1 MINITAR
8 TKRLMTGIVL
18 VWSVLPFLWIV
29 ANRPFNDIFVA
40 RTVADVKLSLNS
52 GGHLQFLWGAE
63 NHPSLEALVLVLSQF
78 FSIDPQVLQFV
89 PIGGVLGKSRSTLT
103 FS

>member
-40 RTVADVKLSLNS
+40 RTIADVKLSQIS

-63 NHPSLEALVLVLSQF
+63 NHPSLESFVSILSQLF
-78 FSIDPQVLQFV
+78 NIDPQSLQFA
-89 PIGGVLGKSRSTLT
+89 PIGGVMRIVTL
-103 FS
+103 